1 MRIGLRSAK
10 PVRFLNFFVCCS
22 LVLVSVPALFTA
34 RATPATSSR
43 ADKPN
48 LVLIITDDQVANLVP
63 YMPQVQKLLVAEGT
77 SFTQAFV
84 TTPLCC
90 PARST
95 VLRGQYAHNH
105 GVLNNDGPE
114 GGFPQL
120 YSSGE
125 EASTLATWLRSAG
138 YQTVL
143 LGKYLN
149 AYPYGPARTM
159 PSAFKPPPRAYIPP
173 GWSEWFG
180 FLDVPQSKKFNPYRM
195 YNYRV
200 NQNGRIVRYGHHPED
215 YQTDVLAR
223 LTRGVIGRFSQ
234 SSQPFFIYLAPTA
247 PHLPAIPA
255 PRDEGT
261 LLGVKAPRPPS
272 FNEADVSD
280 KPTWLREIITLN
292 PHSVREIDRI
302 FQREREMI
310 LALDD
315 LVGGVVETLR
325 ARGELKDTYI
335 VFTSDQGFHFGE
347 HRLFRIKLTPYHAAT
362 HVPLVIRGPGIEKG
376 QRRKQLV
383 LNTDLAPT
391 LAALGNAEAPGFV
404 DGRSLLPLLGLRPET
419 AAWRQ
424 TSLVEF
430 WPRKVPL
437 LDIRDES
444 ALSAEVP
451 EYSGLRTK
459 KYLYVEY
466 TYAGG
471 QRERELYDLQKD
483 PYELTNFADRAPKG
497 LLARLEKRL
506 RALKTC
512 RAAGC
517 RKAEAA
523 LP

>member
-10 PVRFLNFFVCCS
+10 SLRFIEPFIYYFVILITS
-22 LVLVSVPALFTA
+22 SISFTA
-34 RATPATSSR
+34 KATPSTPNR

-48 LVLIITDDQVANLVP
+48 LILIITDDQVANLVP
-63 YMPQVQKLLVAEGT
+63 YMPQVQKLLVAQGT
-77 SFTQAFV
+77 SFTQAFA

-105 GVLNNDGPE
+105 GVLNNDGPA
-114 GGFPQL
+114 GGFPEL

-125 EASTLATWLRSAG
+125 EASTIATWLRGAD
-138 YQTVL
+138 YQTAL

-149 AYPYGPARTM
+149 AYPYGPTGTM
-159 PSAFKPPPRAYIPP
+159 PKAFRAPPHTYVPP
-173 GWSEWFG
+173 GWTEWFG
-180 FLDVPQSKKFNPYRM
+180 FLDVPRNKKLNPYRM
-195 YNYRV
+195 YNYSV
-200 NQNGRIVRYGHHPED
+200 NQNGRILRYGHDSED

-223 LTRGVIGRFSQ
+223 QTRGVIRRFSQ
-234 SSQPFFIYLAPTA
+234 SPQPFFIYLAPTA

-272 FNEADVSD
+272 FNEADISD
-280 KPTWLREIITLN
+280 KPTWLREVVRLN
-292 PHSVREIDRI
+292 RHSVGTIDRT
-302 FQREREMI
+302 FRREREMI

-315 LVGGVVETLR
+315 LIGTVVKTLR
-325 ARGELKDTYI
+325 KQGELKNTYI

-362 HVPLVIRGPGIEKG
+362 HVPLVIRGPGIVKG
-376 QRRKQLV
+376 QKRKQLV

-391 LAALGNAEAPGFV
+391 LAALGKAEAPRFV
-404 DGRSLLPLLGLRPET
+404 DGRSLLPLLGLAPKPK
-419 AAWRQ
+419 AWRQ

-437 LDIRDES
+437 LDTRDES
-444 ALSAEVP
+444 VLSVKVP

-471 QRERELYDLQKD
+471 QREHELYDLERD
-483 PYELTNFADRAPKG
+483 PYELTNVAERAPKA
-497 LLARLEKRL
+497 LLARLERKL
-506 RALKTC
+506 TALKTC

-517 RKAEAA
+517 RKAENT